1 MSIRCC
7 ASIDTDCAVKR
18 EQAIAIY
25 QAGQEPVVDKLCELS
40 ATVDEQAKKIAVL
53 EKDSTNSSKPPSSD
67 ITKPPKKKKN
77 NGKKNKTGGQ
87 PGHPKHERI
96 PFREEEIDERWEYHC
111 PSCPECDS
119 LDIVLL
125 DQPPKIIQ
133 QTELIEVV
141 THTQEHRAYAYYC
154 EACDKIHYAP
164 FPDEVLKEGLFKARL
179 TALVAYMKNGC
190 HASFSTIRK
199 FLRDVIGVTVCRG
212 YLSKLIQK
220 VSHSLAPTYEELLDR
235 LPLETTLN
243 VDETGHKEN
252 GDLFWT
258 WVFKADLYVLF
269 RIDKSRGSQVLI
281 EMLGR
286 EFEGTIGC
294 DYFSA
299 YRKYMKDFNVLVQ
312 FCIAHLI
319 RDIKFL
325 TNLPD
330 EQTQAYGKKLLCAVK
345 HMFKCIHDVEE
356 MSPADFQSAMKKART
371 RIQLIATDEAPSR
384 INENGKEELN
394 EAQNM
399 ANRFRL
405 RGDAYFRFITTPG
418 MDPTNNVAE
427 QAIRFIVID
436 RYVTQGTRSY
446 KGREANQ
453 RLWTVIGTCALQGRS
468 AYNFILQAI
477 HAYFYD
483 EPTPSLLPGST

>member
-1 MSIRCC
+1 MCIRWY
-7 ASIDTDCAVKR
+7 ASIETDCAMKR
-18 EQAIAIY
+18 EEAIAIY
-25 QAGQEPVVDKLCELS
+25 QAGQTSVVEKLCELS
-40 ATVDEQAKKIAVL
+40 DKLDEQAKKIVAL
-53 EKDSTNSSKPPSSD
+53 QKNSTNSSKPPSSD
-67 ITKPPKKKKN
+67 ITKPA
-77 NGKKNKTGGQ
+77 KKNKGTKNNVGGQ

-96 PFREEEIDERWEYHC
+96 PFSDDEIDESWDYHC
-111 PSCPECDS
+111 LSCPDCDS
-119 LDIVLL
+119 SDIALL
-125 DQPPKIIQ
+125 DAPPKIIQ
-133 QTELIEVV
+133 QIELTEVV
-141 THTQEHRAYAYYC
+141 TQTEEHRTYAYHC
-154 EACDKIHYAP
+154 NDCDKIHYAP
-164 FPDEVLKEGLFKARL
+164 FPDEIVKEGLFKARL

-199 FLRDVIGVTVCRG
+199 FLRDVIGVKVSRG
-212 YLSKLIQK
+212 YLAKLIQK
-220 VSHSLAPTYEELLDR
+220 VSETLAPSYEELLNR

-243 VDETGHKEN
+243 IDETGHKNN

-325 TNLPD
+325 TQLPD
-330 EQTQAYGKKLLCAVK
+330 EQTQAYGKKLLRAVK
-345 HMFKCIHDVEE
+345 HMFKCIHDADNL
-356 MSPADFQSAMKKART
+356 SQTDFQAAMEKAKT
-371 RIQLIATDEAPSR
+371 QIQHIATHEVPSR
-384 INENGKEELN
+384 INEDGKEELN

-405 RGDAYFRFITTPG
+405 HGEAYFRFITTPG
-418 MDPTNNVAE
+418 IDPTNNVAE

-436 RYVTQGTRSY
+436 RYVTQGTRSL
-446 KGREANQ
+446 KGRQANE

-468 AYNFILQAI
+468 AYHFILQAV

-483 EPTPSLLPGST
+483 EPAPSLLPGFT

>member
-1 MSIRCC
+1 M
-7 ASIDTDCAVKR
+7 KR
-18 EQAIAIY
+18 EEAIAIY
-25 QAGQEPVVDKLCELS
+25 RTGQQTVVEKLCELS
-40 ATVDEQAKKIAVL
+40 SKVDEQAKKIATL
-53 EKDSTNSSKPPSSD
+53 EKNSSNSSKPPSSD
-67 ITKPPKKKKN
+67 ITKPLKSENGK
-77 NGKKNKTGGQ
+77 GKKNKKGGQ
-87 PGHPKHERI
+87 PGHPKHERT
-96 PFREEEIDERWEYHC
+96 PFNEDQIDEHWEYHC

-119 LDIVLL
+119 RNISLL
-125 DQPPKIIQ
+125 DKPPKIIQ

-154 EACDKIHYAP
+154 EACEKIHYAP
-164 FPDEVLKEGLFKARL
+164 FPDEVVKEGLFKARL
-179 TALVAYMKNGC
+179 TALVAYLKNGC

-220 VSHSLAPTYEELLDR
+220 VSQALAPSYEELLNR

-243 VDETGHKEN
+243 VDETGHKDN

-269 RIDKSRGSQVLI
+269 HIDESRGSQVLI
-281 EMLGR
+281 EILGR
-286 EFEGTIGC
+286 EFEGTMGC

-299 YRKYMKDFNVLVQ
+299 YRKYMKNFNVLVQ

-330 EQTQAYGKKLLCAVK
+330 EQTQAYGKKLLLAVK
-345 HMFKCIHDVEE
+345 HMFKCIHNAEE
-356 MSPADFQSAMKKART
+356 MSPADFQSAMEKARM
-371 RIQLIATDEAPSR
+371 RIQLIAINEAPSR
-384 INENGKEELN
+384 LNEDGKEELN

-405 RGDAYFRFITTPG
+405 RGEAYFRFITTPG

-483 EPTPSLLPGST
+483 EPAPSLLPGST

>member
-1 MSIRCC
+1 MSIRWC
-7 ASIDTDCAVKR
+7 ASIETGCVMKR
-18 EQAIAIY
+18 EEAITIY
-25 QAGQEPVVDKLCELS
+25 RAGQEPVVEKLCGLS
-40 ATVDEQAKKIAVL
+40 AQLDEQAKKIAAL
-53 EKDSTNSSKPPSSD
+53 QKDSSNSSKPPSSD
-67 ITKPPKKKKN
+67 ITKPPKKKKD
-77 NGKKNKTGGQ
+77 NGKKNQRGGQ
-87 PGHPKHERI
+87 PGHPKHERN
-96 PFREEEIDERWEYHC
+96 PFSGDEIDDSWEYHHL
-111 PSCPECDS
+111 SCPECDNTN
-119 LDIVLL
+119 ITLL
-125 DQPPKIIQ
+125 DKPPQIIQ

-141 THTQEHRAYAYYC
+141 TRNEEHRAYAYYC
-154 EACDKIHYAP
+154 GDCDKIHYAP
-164 FPDEVLKEGLFKARL
+164 FPDEVVKEGLFKARL

-212 YLSKLIQK
+212 YLAKLIQK
-220 VSHSLAPTYEELLDR
+220 VSQALAPSYEELLNR

-258 WVFKADLYVLF
+258 WVFRADLYVLF
-269 RIDKSRGSQVLI
+269 RIDKSRGSKVLI

-319 RDIKFL
+319 RDVKFL
-325 TNLPD
+325 TKLPD
-330 EQTQAYGKKLLCAVK
+330 EQTRAYGNKLLGAIK
-345 HMFKCIHDVEE
+345 SMFKIIHGAEQ
-356 MSPADFQSAMKKART
+356 MSQTDFQSEMGKART
-371 RIQLIATDEAPSR
+371 RIQLIAINEAPSR
-384 INENGKEELN
+384 INKNGKEELN

-405 RGDAYFRFITTPG
+405 HGEAYFRFITTPG
-418 MDPTNNVAE
+418 MGPTNNVAE

-436 RYVTQGTRSY
+436 RYVTQGTRSV
-446 KGREANQ
+446 KGREANE
-453 RLWTVIGTCALQGRS
+453 RLWTVVGTCALQGRS
-468 AYNFILQAI
+468 AYNFILQAV

-483 EPTPSLLPGST
+483 EPAPSLLPGFT

>member
-1 MSIRCC
+1 M
-7 ASIDTDCAVKR
+7 AP
-18 EQAIAIY
+18 EQARAIY
-25 QAGQEPVVDKLCELS
+25 LAGLEAVVAELCTLHKQVVALQQKVTAQE
-40 ATVDEQAKKIAVL
+40 KKIARL
-53 EKDSTNSSKPPSSD
+53 SKNSSNSSKPPSSD
-67 ITKPPKKKKN
+67 ITKAVKKPQDKKKKKN
-77 NGKKNKTGGQ
+77 PRGGQ
-87 PGHPKHERI
+87 PGHPKHERN
-96 PFREEEIDERWEYHC
+96 PYNEGQIDEFRDYHC
-111 PSCPECDS
+111 PSCPDCDS
-119 LDIVLL
+119 TDIALL
-125 DQPPKIIQ
+125 DRLPRIVQ

-141 THTQEHRAYAYYC
+141 TRNEEHLAYAYYC
-154 EACDKIHYAP
+154 PHCDKTHYAP

-179 TALVAYMKNGC
+179 TALVAYMKNAC

-199 FLRDVIGVTVCRG
+199 FLRDVIGVSVCRG
-212 YLSKLIQK
+212 YLAKLIQK
-220 VSHSLAPTYEELLDR
+220 VSLALAPSYEELLER
-235 LPLETTLN
+235 LPLETRLN

-269 RIDKSRGSQVLI
+269 RIDKSRGSKVLI

-299 YRKYMKDFNVLVQ
+299 YRKYMKDFNVAVQ

-319 RDIKFL
+319 RDVKFL
-325 TNLPD
+325 VKLPD
-330 EQTQAYGKKLLCAVK
+330 QQTQAYGNKLLAAIK
-345 HMFKCIHDVEE
+345 RMFKVIHQQQQ
-356 MSPADFQSAMKKART
+356 MAPADLRT
-371 RIQLIATDEAPSR
+371 ALEQAKRRILRIAIADVPSSLG
-384 INENGKEELN
+384 EDGKEEKN

-405 RGDAYFRFITTPG
+405 HGEAYFRFITTPG

-436 RYVTQGTRSY
+436 RHVTQGTRSP
-446 KGREANQ
+446 KGREANE

-468 AYNFILQAI
+468 AYNFILQAV

-483 EPTPSLLPGST
+483 EPSPSLLPGST

>member
-1 MSIRCC
+1 MSIHWC
-7 ASIDTDCAVKR
+7 ASIEIGCVVKR
-18 EQAIAIY
+18 EEAIAIY
-25 QAGQEPVVDKLCELS
+25 RAGEEPVVEKLCGLS
-40 ATVDEQAKKIAVL
+40 AQVDEQAKKIAAL
-53 EKDSTNSSKPPSSD
+53 QKNSSNSSKPPSSD
-67 ITKPPKKKKN
+67 ITKPPKNKKDKN
-77 NGKKNKTGGQ
+77 KKNKPGGQ
-87 PGHPKHERI
+87 PGHPKHERT
-96 PFREEEIDERWEYHC
+96 PFTEDEIDDYREYHS
-111 PSCPECDS
+111 PSCPECDCN
-119 LDIVLL
+119 DIILL
-125 DQPPKIIQ
+125 DEPPRIIQ

-141 THTQEHRAYAYYC
+141 THVEEHRAYAYYC
-154 EACDKIHYAP
+154 GECDKIHYAP
-164 FPDEVLKEGLFKARL
+164 FPDEVIKEGLFKARL

-199 FLRDVIGVTVCRG
+199 FLRDVIGVTVSRG
-212 YLSKLIQK
+212 YLAKLIQK
-220 VSHSLAPTYEELLDR
+220 VSQALAPSYEELLNR

-258 WVFKADLYVLF
+258 WVFRADLYVLF

-330 EQTQAYGKKLLCAVK
+330 EQTRVYGEKLLSAVR
-345 HMFKCIHDVEE
+345 HMFKCIHDADQ
-356 MSPADFQSAMKKART
+356 MSPADFQSAMEKAQK
-371 RIQLIATDEAPSR
+371 RIRRIAINEAPSR
-384 INENGKEELN
+384 INEDGKEELN

-405 RGDAYFRFITTPG
+405 HGDAYFRFITTPG

-436 RYVTQGTRSY
+436 RYVTQGTRSA
-446 KGREANQ
+446 KGREANE

-468 AYNFILQAI
+468 AYHFILQAI

-483 EPTPSLLPGST
+483 KPAPSLLSGFT

>member
-1 MSIRCC
+1 M
-7 ASIDTDCAVKR
+7 TP
-18 EQAIAIY
+18 EQARALY
-25 QAGQEPVVDKLCELS
+25 FAGSEAVVTELCDLH
-40 ATVDEQAKKIAVL
+40 ARVAALQQKGTEQQKKIAEL
-53 EKDSTNSSKPPSSD
+53 SKNSSTSSKPPSSD
-67 ITKPPKKKKN
+67 ITKPVKTKKGK
-77 NGKKNKTGGQ
+77 GKKNKKGGQ
-87 PGHPKHERI
+87 PGHPKHERT
-96 PFREEEIDERWEYHC
+96 PFREDEIDERWDYHC
-111 PSCPECDS
+111 PSCPQCDS
-119 LDIVLL
+119 SNISLL
-125 DQPPKIIQ
+125 DLPPKIIQ
-133 QTELIEVV
+133 QTELIEMV

-154 EACDKIHYAP
+154 ETCDKIHYEP
-164 FPDEVLKEGLFKARL
+164 FPEEVLKEGLFKARL

-199 FLRDVIGVTVCRG
+199 FLRDVIGVQVCRG
-212 YLSKLIQK
+212 YLAKLIQK
-220 VSHSLAPTYEELLDR
+220 VSQALAPSYEQLLDR

-258 WVFKADLYVLF
+258 WVFRADLYVLF

-325 TNLPD
+325 TKLPD
-330 EQTQAYGKKLLCAVK
+330 EQTRAYGQKLLGAVK
-345 HMFKCIHDVEE
+345 GMFQCIHDAEQ
-356 MSPADFQSAMKKART
+356 MSQTDFQSAMEKAQTNIR
-371 RIQLIATDEAPSR
+371 RIAIHAAPSHL
-384 INENGKEELN
+384 NENGKEVLT

-399 ANRFRL
+399 ANRFRFH
-405 RGDAYFRFITTPG
+405 GDAYFRFITTPG

-436 RYVTQGTRSY
+436 RTVTQGTRA
-446 KGREANQ
+446 REVRKAAKPMSGYG
-453 RLWTVIGTCALQGRS
+453 LS
-468 AYNFILQAI
+468 
-477 HAYFYD
+477 
-483 EPTPSLLPGST
+483 

>member
-1 MSIRCC
+1 M
-7 ASIDTDCAVKR
+7 KR
-18 EQAIAIY
+18 EEAIAIY
-25 QAGQEPVVDKLCELS
+25 QAGQEPVVEKLCGLS
-40 ATVDEQAKKIAVL
+40 AKVDEQAKKIASL
-53 EKDSTNSSKPPSSD
+53 QKDSSNSSKPPSSD
-67 ITKPPKKKKN
+67 ITKPPKTKKGKGKKKR
-77 NGKKNKTGGQ
+77 GGQ
-87 PGHPKHERI
+87 PGHPKHERT
-96 PFREEEIDERWEYHC
+96 PFSEDEIDDHWEYHC

-119 LDIVLL
+119 RNITLQDK
-125 DQPPKIIQ
+125 PPKVIQ
-133 QTELIEVV
+133 QIELIEVV
-141 THTQEHRAYAYYC
+141 THTEEHRAYAYYC
-154 EACDKIHYAP
+154 GECDKIHYAS
-164 FPDEVLKEGLFKARL
+164 FPDEVVKQGLFKARL

-199 FLRDVIGVTVCRG
+199 YLRDVIGVTVCRG

-220 VSHSLAPTYEELLDR
+220 VSQALAPSYEELLNR

-243 VDETGHKEN
+243 IDETGHKEN

-325 TNLPD
+325 TKLPD

-345 HMFKCIHDVEE
+345 HMFKCIHNAEE
-356 MSPADFQSAMKKART
+356 MSPADFQSAMEKARM
-371 RIQLIATDEAPSR
+371 RIQLIAINEAPSR
-384 INENGKEELN
+384 IDEDGKEELN

-399 ANRFRL
+399 ANRFR
-405 RGDAYFRFITTPG
+405 RHGDAYFRFITTPG

-436 RYVTQGTRSY
+436 RYVTQGTRSP
-446 KGREANQ
+446 KGRQANE
-453 RLWTVIGTCALQGRS
+453 RLWTVVGTCALQGRS

-483 EPTPSLLPGST
+483 EPAPSLLPGST